1 MGFKVLQLSSTPPV
15 TVSISYSGGNVTIT
29 WSGGTSAGTLRSST
43 SITAPQPW
51 AVVPSAVSPFTT
63 PASGPVKFYTVSD
76 P

>member
-1 MGFKVLQLSSTPPV
+1 LKVLQLSSTPPV
-15 TVSISYSGGNVTIT
+15 TVRISYSGGNVTIS

-51 AVVPSAVSPFTT
+51 PVVTGAVSPFTT
-63 PASGPVKFYTVSD
+63 SASGPRKFYEVSD